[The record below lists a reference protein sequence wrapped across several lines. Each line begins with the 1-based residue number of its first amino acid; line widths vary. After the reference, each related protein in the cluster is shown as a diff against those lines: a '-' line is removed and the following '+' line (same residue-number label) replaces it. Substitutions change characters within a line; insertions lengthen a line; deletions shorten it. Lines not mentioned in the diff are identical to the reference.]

1 MKNGTKK
8 ILILRLGA
16 IGDVVH
22 TTIIPSAIKSAHPD
36 WEIHYLTQSENIP
49 LLENNRYIDKI
60 IEWDRSK
67 RKSFK
72 YLISTGVKLFREH
85 YDIIFNLTNAI
96 RNIFLS
102 VFACPKKIVL
112 RKHTDKS
119 WVEDYFYTAQS
130 VIKDITLP
138 VRLELEVNKELDS
151 QITQTLS
158 AYPTP
163 HIIIIPGGKTDS
175 HRQGRT
181 WNLENWI
188 ELSKRLTEKY
198 GGTVFVCGGKGELKH
213 HKPLEETAVLLT
225 GEYNL
230 AGSSALLSHAD
241 LVISGDTGP
250 LHIASAHNVKTLALL
265 GSTSPDKIKPYGENG
280 YYISADTDCKYCW
293 KKKCKYTQK
302 GSTPCM
308 DKISVDMVLDK
319 ITKENLL

>member
-1 MKNGTKK
+1 MKKGTKK

-49 LLENNRYIDKI
+49 LLENNRNIDKI

-72 YLISTGVKLFREH
+72 YLISTGVKLFEEH

-102 VFACPKKIVL
+102 VFACPKKFVL
-112 RKHTDKS
+112 RKRTDKS

-138 VRLELEVNKELDS
+138 ERLELGINKEIDS

-158 AYPTP
+158 NYPTP
-163 HIIIIPGGKTDS
+163 HIIIIPGGKTDKN
-175 HRQGRT
+175 RQGRT
-181 WNLENWI
+181 
-188 ELSKRLTEKY
+188 RAEKD
-198 GGTVFVCGGKGELKH
+198 GKYFFNMRFL
-213 HKPLEETAVLLT
+213 
-225 GEYNL
+225 
-230 AGSSALLSHAD
+230 
-241 LVISGDTGP
+241 
-250 LHIASAHNVKTLALL
+250 
-265 GSTSPDKIKPYGENG
+265 
-280 YYISADTDCKYCW
+280 
-293 KKKCKYTQK
+293 
-302 GSTPCM
+302 
-308 DKISVDMVLDK
+308 
-319 ITKENLL
+319 